1 MDSKTY
7 DELHGSN
14 NWANLLDPLDLGLRT
29 LLLGYGDLSSSA
41 ERSFNDDEGSKYC
54 GYSCYG
60 KSLFFKGAIL
70 PWADSKY
77 DVVSFIY
84 ATARVDPNLALLF
97 PGMSR
102 EGSDFESNWMGFV
115 AVSNDEYSKFI
126 GRREIC
132 VVWRGTVRNY
142 EWIDDIMGAMPVPAE
157 PLLPGSSSDASSDTP
172 QVMGGWLTIYSTS
185 DPHSPFV
192 KSSAQ
197 TQLSAQIKELLI
209 KYKKEKVSITC
220 TGHSLG
226 ACLAV
231 LSAFDLARNV
241 VTPDINVSSFI
252 YACPQVGNQSFKQKV
267 EELPNLK
274 ILRVKNNPDI
284 IPFWPSRIL
293 KWIDEQHWTSVP
305 SALLEYVDVG
315 VEILIDNKISP
326 YLKDESGLNGML
338 HPLVF
343 HNLQGMLHTLSGW
356 NGIDGEFDLL
366 IMNRGLGWVNM
377 SNDLLKEDYQIP
389 PNWWAEKN
397 KGMVFID
404 NGLTSDWVL
413 TPVDPNDHDLPSNLL

>member
-1 MDSKTY
+1 MDTKTY
-7 DELHGSN
+7 AELHGSN
-14 NWANLLDPLDLGLRT
+14 NWVNLLDPLDLGLRT

-41 ERSFNDDEGSKYC
+41 ERSFNNDAGSKYC
-54 GYSCYG
+54 GYSRYG

-84 ATARVDPNLALLF
+84 ATARIDPNLALLF

-102 EGSDFESNWMGFV
+102 EGSEFESNWMGFL
-115 AVSNDEYSKFI
+115 AVSNDTYSKFI

-157 PLLPGSSSDASSDTP
+157 PLFPGSSSDGTTDTP
-172 QVMGGWLTIYSTS
+172 QVMGGWLTIYSTG
-185 DPHSPFV
+185 DPNSPFV

-197 TQLSAQIKELLI
+197 AQLSAQIKELLI
-209 KYKKEKVSITC
+209 KYTKEKVSITC

-252 YACPQVGNQSFKQKV
+252 FACPQVGNQSFKKKI
-267 EELPNLK
+267 EEQPNLK
-274 ILRVKNNPDI
+274 ILRVKENSDI

-293 KWIDEQHWTSVP
+293 KWIDEQHWKSVP
-305 SALLEYVDVG
+305 SALLE
-315 VEILIDNKISP
+315 
-326 YLKDESGLNGML
+326 
-338 HPLVF
+338 
-343 HNLQGMLHTLSGW
+343 
-356 NGIDGEFDLL
+356 
-366 IMNRGLGWVNM
+366 GLGWVNM
-377 SNDLLKEDYQIP
+377 STDLLKEDNQIP

-413 TPVDPNDHDLPSNLL
+413 APVDPNDHDLPSNLL